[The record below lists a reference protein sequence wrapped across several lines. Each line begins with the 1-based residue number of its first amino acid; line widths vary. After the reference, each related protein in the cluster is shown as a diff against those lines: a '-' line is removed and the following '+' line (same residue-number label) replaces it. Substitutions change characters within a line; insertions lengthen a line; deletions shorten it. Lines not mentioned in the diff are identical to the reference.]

1 MVIQR
6 SISYVTSPSGLGNRV
21 IPMGNAISLASELN
35 YRPVMFWTAVPELGG
50 ARFGDLFDTTDL
62 PFGLVE
68 KYKASIL
75 GITIFRN
82 YEGQSYTTRAIFK
95 ILRPLI
101 RLQYDRIIQPS
112 AQERQRLM
120 NKPATDLLAY
130 RKILFSPS
138 LRFGYGCD
146 VNWLKPAPQI
156 AHRVTELKQ
165 QFAPNTVGSHI
176 RGTDLRHP
184 IWGNKIPPVEK
195 MITRM
200 LAEIELDPNV
210 KFFIASDGDKAEK
223 RLFDLFEK
231 KLIKMKSGARGTI
244 EGQQDAVVDLFGLAM
259 TSRIMGGRY
268 SSFATLA
275 ALIGNKPLLRIHTPK
290 FKPKDA

>member
-62 PFGLVE
+62 PFELVE
-68 KYKASIL
+68 KYKASML

-82 YEGQSYTTRAIFK
+82 YEGRSYTTRAIFK

-112 AQERQRLM
+112 WQERRRLM
-120 NKPATDLLAY
+120 NKPATDLSAY
-130 RKILFSPS
+130 RKILFTPS
-138 LRFGYGCD
+138 LRFRYGCD
-146 VNWLKPAPQI
+146 VNWLKPAPQV
-156 AHRVTELKQ
+156 AHRITELKQ
-165 QFAPNTVGSHI
+165 QFAPNTVGIHI
-176 RGTDLRHP
+176 RGTDLRRP
-184 IWGNKIPPVEK
+184 QWGGNSPPVEE
-195 MITRM
+195 MTARM

-223 RLFDLFEK
+223 RLFDLFEER
-231 KLIKMKSGARGTI
+231 LIKMKSGVRGTI
-244 EGQQDAVVDLFGLAM
+244 EGQQDAVVDLFGLAA
-259 TSRIMGGRY
+259 TSRIMGGKY
-268 SSFATLA
+268 STFATLA
-275 ALIGNKPLLRIHTPK
+275 ALIGNKPLLRIHPPK
-290 FKPKDA
+290 FKPKDV